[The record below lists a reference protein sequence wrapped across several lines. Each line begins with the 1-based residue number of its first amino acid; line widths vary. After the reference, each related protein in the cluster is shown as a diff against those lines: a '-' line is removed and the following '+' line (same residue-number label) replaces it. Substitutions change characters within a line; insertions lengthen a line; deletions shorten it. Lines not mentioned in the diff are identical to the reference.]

1 MHRHRVGAKAPP
13 DDRLQRGIQY
23 SGLSRSHLATT
34 RNTGSSAFADD
45 DGRFWRRL

>member
-1 MHRHRVGAKAPP
+1 MPRHRVGAKAPP
-13 DDRLQRGIQY
+13 DDRLRRGIQY
-23 SGLSRSHLATT
+23 SGLSRSHLAT